1 MPRILIASDDE
12 FARELVR
19 LALAGVDA
27 EVLCAGC
34 GAELERLCARV
45 LFDMVI
51 VLRTAPF
58 FCGRELIGRLRPEGL
73 RRPVVYVLSWQQ
85 CEQTVLALL
94 ECGVDQYLTFP
105 VSLQRLRAKVVSDL
119 AVNGL

>member
-27 EVLCAGC
+27 EVRCAGC

-58 FCGRELIGRLRPEGL
+58 FCGPEGL